1 MEIVKYGHIKPKE
14 ISCNSCGAI
23 LEYVPYDIK
32 NFLDKECVIC
42 PVCGRKLLIKKD
54 VIERSDI
61 CE

>member
-1 MEIVKYGHIKPKE
+1 MEIIKYGHIKPTE
-14 ISCNSCGAI
+14 IFCNSCGAT
-23 LEYVPYDIK
+23 LAYVPCDIK
-32 NFLDKECVIC
+32 KISDKECVVC